1 MQLQVSEYDLR
12 CRAPTILNA
21 TIDKDGMTLVC
32 TADGDPAPA
41 VTWLG
46 PFGEESTV
54 EPSTAKRDIFQTNGR
69 MTMVKDGNYT
79 CKAVNV
85 IAMDSV
91 VVDTNSIPLNG
102 VKFFN
107 ESQQRLRI
115 LDSPQGLLATAALL
129 GILGYILRRQ

>member
-1 MQLQVSEYDLR
+1 
-12 CRAPTILNA
+12 
-21 TIDKDGMTLVC
+21 MTLVC

-54 EPSTAKRDIFQTNGR
+54 EPSTAKRDILQTDGR

-79 CKAVNV
+79 CKAVNP

-115 LDSPQGLLATAALL
+115 LESPQGLLVTAALL
-129 GILGYILRRQ
+129 GILGYILRHQ